1 MKAGNFLINIA
12 KGAAIG
18 VAMIIP
24 GVSGGTLAVLLKIY
38 DKIIDSI
45 SGLRKHFFESFMF
58 LLPLAIGAVLAF
70 AAAYFPL
77 TWALEN
83 APFPT
88 MLLFA
93 GFMAGSLPK
102 LFVDCRREGFKK
114 IDVALI
120 LIPLALVVGLC
131 FIPGMGDVDLSED
144 MPWFQYILV
153 PIIGVLA
160 SCALVVPGISG
171 SMLLMIFGYYAPVLG
186 LFRAI
191 ASTPLH
197 AIGVLALFAVGVV
210 IGFFTIAKIMQ
221 LLLKHF
227 PRATGWAIFG
237 FVVGSI
243 PAIVVTFFS
252 EYGEGYLDALMISL
266 GVILF
271 AAGALGTYFLTDY
284 AQKKLSAETK
294 SEENSQPSATAGDET
309 DK

>member
-1 MKAGNFLINIA
+1 MINIA

-102 LFVDCRREGFKK
+102 LFVDCKREGFQK

-131 FIPGMGDVDLSED
+131 FIPGMGDVDLSEN

-153 PIIGVLA
+153 PLIGVLA

-186 LFRAI
+186 LFKAI
-191 ASTPLH
+191 VSTPLH
-197 AIGVLALFAVGVV
+197 ALSVLALFAVGVIV
-210 IGFFTIAKIMQ
+210 GFFTIAKIMQ

-243 PAIVVTFFS
+243 PAIVITFFS

>member
-1 MKAGNFLINIA
+1 MINIA

>member
-1 MKAGNFLINIA
+1 MINIA

-309 DK
+309 NK